1 LKNTLSSKERLKS
14 KKAIEQLFKRGSRLK
29 GFPVG
34 LSYFISAVEAK
45 EAGVVIMVSVP
56 KKKVKKAV
64 HRNKIKRQLREAYR
78 TQKQAIVTT
87 AKRLN
92 VCIHV
97 AFVYQ
102 GDHSSNFTE
111 LSEKIKQHLS
121 RLITETEKHYENNI
135 L

>member
-1 LKNTLSSKERLKS
+1 MKNTLSAKERLKS
-14 KKAIEQLFKRGSRLK
+14 KKAIEQLFKKGSRLK
-29 GFPVG
+29 GFPVA
-34 LSYFISAVEAK
+34 LSYFISSAPLED
-45 EAGVVIMVSVP
+45 AGVVIMVSVP

-78 TQKQAIVTT
+78 TQKHSLVAA
-87 AKRLN
+87 AKDSKLR
-92 VCIHV
+92 IHL

-111 LSEKIKQHLS
+111 ISEKIKQHLS
-121 RLITETEKHYENNI
+121 RLITETEKHHENTI